1 MSISLVMATYNGA
14 KYLREQ
20 MDSIYNQTIVP
31 DEIIVVDDC
40 STDNTLSV
48 LSEYEVKGNLK
59 VYVNEKNQGVSANF
73 ERAIKLAQGDYI
85 CISDQDD
92 VWFPNKI
99 ETSLSK
105 LKKIEN
111 GKPACVSSF
120 CTDVDSELHVF
131 ESQRKARK
139 DSEWEYPLYED
150 ASQGSSLMFNKQMKD
165 LILPLCKYFIYD
177 HYIGVFS
184 CFLGNRATIGSPL
197 MYYRHHGDNV
207 VAGKITHY
215 HEGLSEAM
223 ALYYL
228 LKRKERHYLLTY
240 LRDYKMQM
248 FEKSKRSLFDEV
260 YSFYDVDSHFVMI
273 KRVLRSKYFSC
284 KVKFF
289 FVVFVFSL
297 IFLKN
302 RRVVSMEKPF

>member
-1 MSISLVMATYNGA
+1 MISLVMATYNGA

-20 MDSIYNQTIVP
+20 LDSIYGQTVVP
-31 DEIIVVDDC
+31 DEIIIVDDC

-48 LSEYEVKGNLK
+48 LSEYKERGNLK
-59 VYVNEKNQGVSANF
+59 IYVNEKNKGVNANF
-73 ERAIKLAQGDYI
+73 ERAITLAQGDYI

-99 ETSLSK
+99 EASLSK
-105 LKKIEN
+105 LKEIEN

-120 CTDVDSELHVF
+120 CVDVDSDLKVI
-131 ESQRKARK
+131 SARK
-139 DSEWEYPLYED
+139 PRTDSEWEYPLYED

-184 CFLGNRATIGSPL
+184 CFLGNRAAIGTPL
-197 MYYRHHGDNV
+197 MYYRHHGNNV
-207 VAGKITHY
+207 VAAKVTHY

-228 LKRKERHYLLTY
+228 MKRKERFYLLSY
-240 LRDYKMQM
+240 LKEYKNQM
-248 FEKSKRSLFDEV
+248 FDKARVNLFDNV
-260 YSFYDVDSHFVMI
+260 YAFYNVDNHFKMLKNVI
-273 KRVLRSKYFSC
+273 SCKYLTC

-289 FVVFVFSL
+289 FVVFLFSL
-297 IFLKN
+297 IFLKK
-302 RRVVSMEKPF
+302 RRVVSMNKPF